1 MSICCPF
8 ETKKPRTKIETFAE
22 QHRLKVTRDECNAPT
37 IPGRRGHPYFD
48 GAELCLMVLDGKPAI
63 RSKMEGAGR
72 QAVDGGYQQERPR
85 RAGSGRENHRMNAE
99 EFVTVVKLHERRS
112 DTLKVLERPPGRS
125 RQKDFCDCHAGT
137 TNLPAS
143 DQEMLGAACRV
154 CHFRVFLHI
163 GWWPDKGDLEL

>member
-1 MSICCPF
+1 MLRKRQLSICCPF

-125 RQKDFCDCHAGT
+125 PSERLLRLSRWYNQFASVRPRDAWSR
-137 TNLPAS
+137 LPSMPFSGFSAYW
-143 DQEMLGAACRV
+143 MVA
-154 CHFRVFLHI
+154 
-163 GWWPDKGDLEL
+163 